1 MVTLDPDVAM
11 NLKEDKNG
19 ILNSKQ
25 IISHLIKDEIEAGIS
40 SSRIVIGGFS
50 QGAAMALYTA
60 LSNEHDLGGVIALS
74 GFLPLRNSFPKAAT
88 CINQDIPTLLV
99 YGEADNVVPYLS
111 IALPTYKIMKTF
123 MSNLEF
129 KVYKNLTHTIIPD
142 EIEYVKQFLMRVLSF
157 KYE

>member
-11 NLKEDKNG
+11 SRKEDENG

-25 IISHLIKDEIEAGIS
+25 IINRHIKDEIEAGIS
-40 SSRIVIGGFS
+40 SSKIVIGGFS

-60 LSNEHDLGGVIALS
+60 LSNERELGGVIALS
-74 GFLPLRNSFPKAAT
+74 GFLPLRDSFPKAAT
-88 CINQDIPTLLV
+88 CINHDIPALMV
-99 YGEADNVVPYLS
+99 HGEVDAVAPYLS

-129 KVYKNLTHTIIPD
+129 KVYKNLTHAIIPD
-142 EIEYVKQFLMRVLSF
+142 EIEYVKQFLLRVLSN
-157 KYE
+157 